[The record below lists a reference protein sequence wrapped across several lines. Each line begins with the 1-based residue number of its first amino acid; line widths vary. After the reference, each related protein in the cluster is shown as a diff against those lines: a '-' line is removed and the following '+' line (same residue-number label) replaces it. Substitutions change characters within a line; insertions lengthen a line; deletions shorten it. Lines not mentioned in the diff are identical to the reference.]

1 MIPINYPIPPGKR
14 NWIGLSL
21 EERQKWLK
29 PLFIAH
35 PQVQQIL
42 SDFALKLEHCER
54 SNTYQAMLI
63 IGGTGAGKTTL
74 TRCMSEIA
82 GKRYRHQDSEK
93 TICPVLQFRV
103 PDPCTPFEFSVSIL
117 KALGEEKPRARKNRA
132 DTIEAAEKLLHDC
145 EVKVILIDNFQD
157 IPERRSKRGIEL
169 VGSRLRNLIDATSA
183 VWVFLGTE
191 AAKTVINSDD
201 QLIRRVGYST
211 DLRYFSTNTIS
222 EKVNFRRLL
231 VELDKW
237 LPLTQRSCLTDP
249 KMAMRMFLATE
260 GIFDRIIQIIDRG
273 WVEAVESGREF
284 MDQHDLEKAFGYV
297 YGPDAASINPF
308 SKDFLIQSL
317 RQKNQPFEHLKG
329 GKSC

>member
-1 MIPINYPIPPGKR
+1 MISINYLKPPEKKT
-14 NWIGLSL
+14 WFGLSI
-21 EERQKWLK
+21 EDRQKWRQN
-29 PLFIAH
+29 LFIAH
-35 PQVQQIL
+35 PQIQRIL
-42 SDFALKLEHCER
+42 ADFALKLEHCER
-54 SNTYQAMLI
+54 AHTYQAMLI

-74 TRCMSEIA
+74 TRRISDI
-82 GKRYRHQDSEK
+82 GWQRYHRDVPEK

-117 KALGEEKPRARKNRA
+117 KALGEERPRARKNRA

-145 EVKVILIDNFQD
+145 EVKIILIDNFQD

-237 LPLTQRSCLTDP
+237 LPLTKRSCLTDP

-260 GIFDRIIQIIDRG
+260 GIFDRIIQIVDRG
-273 WVEAVESGREF
+273 WVETVESGREF
-284 MDQHDLEKAFGYV
+284 MDQEDLEKAFVYV

-308 SKDFLIQSL
+308 SKDFVIQSL

-329 GKSC
+329 GESC